1 MVMPSGFS
9 EMALRPLFL
18 ELSERLADSDWSLS
32 DWRQYSYQVVISLS
46 YQTAATSIR
55 VRLHYDKKLAV
66 TNVVFL
72 DGSNSEKETIS
83 RLLMKPF
90 KPQSETLAEAVEALQ
105 ERLAAH
111 RFVIVDGAETSYRVQ
126 LTLAVENDAVEI
138 QVNADKEGMISSIRV
153 LKASSESI
161 AQQLEKAMAVPS

>member
-1 MVMPSGFS
+1 M
-9 EMALRPLFL
+9 
-18 ELSERLADSDWSLS
+18 
-32 DWRQYSYQVVISLS
+32 
-46 YQTAATSIR
+46 
-55 VRLHYDKKLAV
+55 
-66 TNVVFL
+66 VFL
-72 DGSNSEKETIS
+72 DGNDIEQKTI
-83 RLLMKPF
+83 RTLLMKPF

-105 ERLAAH
+105 ELLAAH

-126 LTLAVENDAVEI
+126 LTLAVENEAVEI

>member
-1 MVMPSGFS
+1 MVITF
-9 EMALRPLFL
+9 
-18 ELSERLADSDWSLS
+18 
-32 DWRQYSYQVVISLS
+32 S
-46 YQTAATSIR
+46 YQTAATNIR

-72 DGSNSEKETIS
+72 DGNDIEQKTI
-83 RLLMKPF
+83 RTLLMKPF

-105 ERLAAH
+105 ELLAAH

-126 LTLAVENDAVEI
+126 LTLAVENEAVEI
-138 QVNADKEGMISSIRV
+138 QVNTDKEGMISSIRV

-161 AQQLEKAMAVPS
+161 VQQLEKAMTVQS